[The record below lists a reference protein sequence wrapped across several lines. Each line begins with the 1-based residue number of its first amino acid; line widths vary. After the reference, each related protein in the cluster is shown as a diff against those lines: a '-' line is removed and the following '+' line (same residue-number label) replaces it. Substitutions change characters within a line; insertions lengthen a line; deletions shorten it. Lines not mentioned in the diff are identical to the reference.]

1 MFEAKKLVMVSLW
14 KLPKELSDFFRN
26 MHDGV
31 CNDVSK
37 VMTGFLPTYDE
48 LANFEEY
55 VINDIMENELYCTP
69 TEYLGDN
76 KDIVFIHELFKLDQ
90 NAFIGYEGI
99 VVDMSW

>member
-14 KLPKELSDFFRN
+14 QLPKELSDFFRN

-37 VMTGFLPTYDE
+37 VSDYVIPYDDLE
-48 LANFEEY
+48 DFEGYVLRQIIELECYRTPADYLAN
-55 VINDIMENELYCTP
+55 NPD
-69 TEYLGDN
+69 D
-76 KDIVFIHELFKLDQ
+76 VFLHELFKLDQ
-90 NAFIGYEGI
+90 KAFIGYEGI